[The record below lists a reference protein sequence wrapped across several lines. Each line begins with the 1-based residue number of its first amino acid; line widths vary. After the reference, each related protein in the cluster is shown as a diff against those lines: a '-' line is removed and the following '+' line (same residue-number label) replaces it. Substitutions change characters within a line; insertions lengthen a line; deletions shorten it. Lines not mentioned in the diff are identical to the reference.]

1 MTDSGFTP
9 LSTYTEYTP
18 EEMKQRSASFLDDVR
33 RRRSIRD
40 FSDRP
45 VPAEVIND
53 CILAAGSAPSG
64 ANRQPWHFVVV
75 CDNHIK
81 SQIRQAAENVE
92 RELYG
97 KRASEQWL
105 NALAPLKTNP
115 DKPFLETAPC
125 LIAIF
130 AERYKLLQDGTKELN
145 YYVNESVGIA
155 TGVLITAIHNA
166 GLVCLPYT
174 PSPMRFLNTILK
186 RPENERP
193 FMVLVVGYPADGA
206 TAPKLDKKMLEQ
218 ISTLV

>member
-1 MTDSGFTP
+1 MIHSDFTP
-9 LSTYTEYTP
+9 LSHYIEYP
-18 EEMKQRSASFLDDVR
+18 PDEMKQRSVSFLDDIR
-33 RRRSIRD
+33 RRRSVRD

-45 VPAEVIND
+45 VPAEVISD

-75 CDNHIK
+75 RNAEVKHW
-81 SQIRQAAENVE
+81 IRQAAENVE
-92 RELYG
+92 HELYN

-115 DKPFLETAPC
+115 TKPFLETAPC

-130 AERYKLLQDGTKELN
+130 AEKYKLLPDGTKELN

-155 TGVLITAIHNA
+155 TGMLITAIHNA

-174 PSPMRFLNTILK
+174 PSPMRFLNTILN

-193 FMVLVVGYPADGA
+193 FLVLAVGYPADGA
-206 TAPKLDKKMLEQ
+206 TVPELDKKTLEQ
-218 ISTLV
+218 ISTFV

>member
-1 MTDSGFTP
+1 MTHSDFTP
-9 LSTYTEYTP
+9 LSHYTEYP
-18 EEMKQRSASFLDDVR
+18 PDEMKRRSASFLDDIR

-40 FSDRP
+40 FSDKP
-45 VPAEVIND
+45 VPAEVINN

-75 CDNHIK
+75 RGNEAK
-81 SQIRQAAENVE
+81 RQICQAAESVE
-92 RELYG
+92 RELYN

-105 NALAPLKTNP
+105 NALATFKTNP

-125 LIAIF
+125 LITIF
-130 AERYKLLQDGTKELN
+130 AEKYKLLPDGTKELN

-155 TGVLITAIHNA
+155 TGILITAIHNA

-174 PSPMRFLNTILK
+174 PSPMRFLNTILE

-193 FMVLVVGYPADGA
+193 FLLLVAGYPADGA
-206 TAPKLDKKMLEQ
+206 TAPKLDKKTLEQ
-218 ISTLV
+218 ITTFV